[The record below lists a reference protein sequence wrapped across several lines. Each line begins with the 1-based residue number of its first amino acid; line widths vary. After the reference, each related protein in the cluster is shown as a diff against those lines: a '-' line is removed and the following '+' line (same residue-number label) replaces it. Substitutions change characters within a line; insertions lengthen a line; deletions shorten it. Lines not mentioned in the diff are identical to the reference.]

1 MARHNVTKLLPLT
14 SQTKTDSNLNLS
26 QTKIIALPVCW
37 FSCTRLRKRQRQEID
52 YLSLKESF
60 CGVCIRKRG

>member
-52 YLSLKESF
+52 YLSL
-60 CGVCIRKRG
+60 